1 MCLPVSQRG
10 LSAAKRSG
18 CRSRMMLGVRVPIL
32 LYYFYSSITVVAFAG
47 PHLTRIGRVITNM
60 KKGKIPPP
68 YAYNAPCPL
77 CTVGPSSSCPMRN
90 HHNPLSSS
98 SSSSSSSTALTALPL
113 WTAPVRLIALRG
125 GEVSELA
132 TGAYEWCMN
141 LGGPSALVAGAVIA
155 TIYENI
161 GSGALDI
168 DTQKDSKWETLGKR
182 VARLL
187 LLSAFALEVLSIFVT
202 TVTGTML
209 LSHTEASLDAL
220 CPTSMVNKFTTPL
233 SFLHDNFELEYLTAR
248 ITFLQGLL
256 NWLGAIA
263 LAHIL
268 PSGGS
273 ADSRAMNQF
282 IGLSLILLMV
292 VMMAFYNNHM
302 NFYPNY
308 ATMLARWA
316 QVCWQQFVWT
326 WPPRP
331 SIVFSVP
338 LLCKTLQVG
347 YLAFRTVPS
356 ASPKKK
362 KEKPSGRQ

>member
-1 MCLPVSQRG
+1 
-10 LSAAKRSG
+10 
-18 CRSRMMLGVRVPIL
+18 MLGVRVPIL

-77 CTVGPSSSCPMRN
+77 CTVGPSSSCTMRN
-90 HHNPLSSS
+90 HHNPLSSSS

-248 ITFLQGLL
+248 ITFVRILFGNLIYHICTVSAMTSFCCKHMHLRFANITTHFGMAQLQGLL

-282 IGLSLILLMV
+282 IGLSLILRT
-292 VMMAFYNNHM
+292 YRRKR
-302 NFYPNY
+302 
-308 ATMLARWA
+308 LAR
-316 QVCWQQFVWT
+316 
-326 WPPRP
+326 
-331 SIVFSVP
+331 
-338 LLCKTLQVG
+338 KKE
-347 YLAFRTVPS
+347 VPS
-356 ASPKKK
+356 
-362 KEKPSGRQ
+362 

>member
-47 PHLTRIGRVITNM
+47 PHLTRIGRVFTNM

-141 LGGPSALVAGAVIA
+141 LGGPSAVRVC
-155 TIYENI
+155 
-161 GSGALDI
+161 LD
-168 DTQKDSKWETLGKR
+168 
-182 VARLL
+182 LL
-187 LLSAFALEVLSIFVT
+187 LPSHHTTTMCLSPPH
-202 TVTGTML
+202 L
-209 LSHTEASLDAL
+209 LSLF
-220 CPTSMVNKFTTPL
+220 V
-233 SFLHDNFELEYLTAR
+233 SFY
-248 ITFLQGLL
+248 
-256 NWLGAIA
+256 
-263 LAHIL
+263 
-268 PSGGS
+268 
-273 ADSRAMNQF
+273 
-282 IGLSLILLMV
+282 
-292 VMMAFYNNHM
+292 
-302 NFYPNY
+302 
-308 ATMLARWA
+308 
-316 QVCWQQFVWT
+316 
-326 WPPRP
+326 
-331 SIVFSVP
+331 SV
-338 LLCKTLQVG
+338 
-347 YLAFRTVPS
+347 
-356 ASPKKK
+356 
-362 KEKPSGRQ
+362 GRRCGHCHHL